1 VLRAIA
7 EQPPPSLREKFDRII
22 HIDCSM
28 WKSRRAL
35 QRVIA
40 DELKLTQQVVAIDA
54 QDEEDDFSGVDHGS
68 RAEIRDIT
76 GVIGRYLV
84 QYRCLVIF
92 HNGSSNT
99 VDLASFGIPM
109 LGTKVLWTFRGWLHL
124 KREIP
129 EKVENSHLYIYAY
142 GDLDDNWMAYLEE
155 EAREIALHMQ
165 KLGLGV
171 TPKIATECCLYLLS
185 LNNQGKKMIDYNWAT
200 HASCY
205 WVCDGIIEGG
215 QDNQTWDVA
224 HALQQHIRLEWA
236 QVVLGGE
243 MPQVGHCL
251 RD

>member
-1 VLRAIA
+1 METAVQQIAPFLEDTSNDAPRFIYFEGWDGLGASTVLRAIA
-7 EQPPPSLREKFDRII
+7 EQPAHSLREKFEKII
-22 HIDCSM
+22 HIYCSI

-35 QRVIA
+35 QRVIV
-40 DELKLTQQVVAIDA
+40 DEIKLTQQLAADFDR
-54 QDEEDDFSGVDHGS
+54 QDEEEDFSGVDQGS

-109 LGTKVLWTFRGWLHL
+109 LGNKVLWTFRGWLRL

-155 EAREIALHMQ
+155 EAREIALHMH

-171 TPKIATECCLYLLS
+171 TPKITTGNRDFAE
-185 LNNQGKKMIDYNWAT
+185 
-200 HASCY
+200 
-205 WVCDGIIEGG
+205 
-215 QDNQTWDVA
+215 
-224 HALQQHIRLEWA
+224 
-236 QVVLGGE
+236 
-243 MPQVGHCL
+243 CL
-251 RD
+251 RHSVKA

>member
-1 VLRAIA
+1 MQEISAVDVKMAVQQIVPYLEDTSNDAPQVIYFDGWYGLGASAVLRAIA

-68 RAEIRDIT
+68 RAEVRDIR

-109 LGTKVLWTFRGWLHL
+109 LELLDTKVLWTFRGWLRL
-124 KREIP
+124 NREIP
-129 EKVENSHLYIYAY
+129 EKIENSHLY
-142 GDLDDNWMAYLEE
+142 
-155 EAREIALHMQ
+155 
-165 KLGLGV
+165 
-171 TPKIATECCLYLLS
+171 LYL
-185 LNNQGKKMIDYNWAT
+185 
-200 HASCY
+200 
-205 WVCDGIIEGG
+205 
-215 QDNQTWDVA
+215 
-224 HALQQHIRLEWA
+224 
-236 QVVLGGE
+236 
-243 MPQVGHCL
+243 CL
-251 RD
+251 W

>member
-1 VLRAIA
+1 MQEISAVDVKMAVQQIVPYLEDTSNDAPQVIYFDGWYGLGASAVLRAIA

-68 RAEIRDIT
+68 RAVVRDIT

-109 LGTKVLWTFRGWLHL
+109 LEFLGTKVLWTFRGWLRL
-124 KREIP
+124 NREIP
-129 EKVENSHLYIYAY
+129 EKIENSHLY
-142 GDLDDNWMAYLEE
+142 
-155 EAREIALHMQ
+155 
-165 KLGLGV
+165 
-171 TPKIATECCLYLLS
+171 LYL
-185 LNNQGKKMIDYNWAT
+185 
-200 HASCY
+200 
-205 WVCDGIIEGG
+205 
-215 QDNQTWDVA
+215 
-224 HALQQHIRLEWA
+224 
-236 QVVLGGE
+236 
-243 MPQVGHCL
+243 CL
-251 RD
+251 W